1 MCRIVRANPCLRAI
15 QSVCKCPRGEGPS
28 ALDDLARRVHFD
40 GEERQRV
47 LHVLRLTLVR
57 RSTGY
62 VTLKCRSCKKGR
74 SAPPVHMIKLTETR
88 EIAPY
93 KWVHP
98 DEEGR

>member
-1 MCRIVRANPCLRAI
+1 VQITPCE
-15 QSVCKCPRGEGPS
+15 RGATGLYICAFQTGS
-28 ALDDLARRVHFD
+28 RCTC
-40 GEERQRV
+40 ER
-47 LHVLRLTLVR
+47 T
-57 RSTGY
+57 SSSF
-62 VTLKCRSCKKGR
+62 LKCRSCKKGR